1 MDDERARLDGRARS
15 RRRRARALSWA
26 AAATVVVAVALVA
39 VEWATSSDTAKV
51 DSPSSNTGST
61 AARAHVLVT
70 FDDHGVH
77 ASPSSAPA
85 GIIEFGF
92 ADHRTDPSGS
102 ETLLYYEVQPN
113 LGGDLITGVGG
124 QVRVLLCPHQW
135 FLVVRVDGAVKGRIP
150 FDVSGT
156 SPDCTTPI
164 T

>member
-1 MDDERARLDGRARS
+1 MDDDRASLEERARN

-26 AAATVVVAVALVA
+26 AAATVVVVVALVA
-39 VEWATSSDTAKV
+39 AAWAMSSNTAKV
-51 DSPSSNTGST
+51 DAPSSNTGSA

-92 ADHRTDPSGS
+92 ADRRAKPTGS

-135 FLVVRVDGAVKGRIP
+135 FLVVRVDGAVKGRTP